1 MCTKILKVY
10 GIVSEACI
18 GKIKLALSK
27 VAGIKD
33 VTVSLLRS
41 KVIIEC
47 SERCARNDDISLA
60 LLNAGYIPCDVQNF
74 RH

>member
-10 GIVSEACI
+10 GIVSDACI
-18 GKIKLALSK
+18 AKIRMALSK
-27 VAGIKD
+27 VTVIQS

-41 KVIIEC
+41 KVTVEC

-74 RH
+74 LY